1 MALELG
7 VFAQSGLRSAAP
19 AEILDTTVRGQGCG
33 SSEAGPPIEVSFCNW
48 FVPVRIQKGS
58 TN

>member
-33 SSEAGPPIEVSFCNW
+33 SSEAGLPRPLLGTPFSC
-48 FVPVRIQKGS
+48 
-58 TN
+58 